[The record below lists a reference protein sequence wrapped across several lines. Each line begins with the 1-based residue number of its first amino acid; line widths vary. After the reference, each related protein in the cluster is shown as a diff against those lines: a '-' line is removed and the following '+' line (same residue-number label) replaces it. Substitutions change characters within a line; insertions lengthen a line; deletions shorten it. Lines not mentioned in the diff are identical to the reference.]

1 MYVNKTEPKRNY
13 SLEYYVS
20 HELLTSFF
28 KTFKFVYSSKTV
40 STFVSF
46 WNEPSSPC
54 LLFRKTLSKLSYY
67 NV

>member
-1 MYVNKTEPKRNY
+1 MYVNKTESKTNY

-20 HELLTSFF
+20 HELLTSSF
-28 KTFKFVYSSKTV
+28 KSVYSSKTV
-40 STFVSF
+40 STFVFF
-46 WNEPSSPC
+46 WTEPPSLC